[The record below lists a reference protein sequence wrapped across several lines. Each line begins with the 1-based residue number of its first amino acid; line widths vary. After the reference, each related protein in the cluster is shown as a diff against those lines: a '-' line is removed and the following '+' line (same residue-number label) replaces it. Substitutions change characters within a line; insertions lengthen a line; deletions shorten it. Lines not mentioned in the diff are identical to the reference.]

1 MDSEKGTKPFF
12 LYLAYQVPKYVP
24 DTQVPGTKVTDI
36 QVPGIQVPDTPT
48 ICDSYHS
55 KTRQRMHHW
64 RPLLISSSQLT
75 SLSYFIIDPQNM
87 INGDFRQHTHR
98 WRPLLTSFAKLEL
111 PEILRGMST
120 GPCWQ
125 GIYHDDHDDGDD
137 DKSAIGNPE
146 RDVYRAMLARY
157 LLLSG

>member
-1 MDSEKGTKPFF
+1 M
-12 LYLAYQVPKYVP
+12 
-24 DTQVPGTKVTDI
+24 
-36 QVPGIQVPDTPT
+36 
-48 ICDSYHS
+48 
-55 KTRQRMHHW
+55 
-64 RPLLISSSQLT
+64 
-75 SLSYFIIDPQNM
+75 
-87 INGDFRQHTHR
+87 
-98 WRPLLTSFAKLEL
+98 TSFAKLEL

-157 LLLSG
+157 LSIMMIMMIMMMILMILMMMMIVMITRQ